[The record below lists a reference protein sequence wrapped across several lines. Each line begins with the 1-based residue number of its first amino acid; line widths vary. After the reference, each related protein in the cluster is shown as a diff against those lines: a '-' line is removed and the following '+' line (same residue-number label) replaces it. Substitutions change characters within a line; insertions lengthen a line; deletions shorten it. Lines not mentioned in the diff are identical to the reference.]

1 MTVVPGP
8 VSVPDTTGP
17 TFALLRELRRGR
29 ARKQAASVAFWLYAA
44 ALVVAFYGG
53 SVIAA
58 AYRALRHPPPPTA
71 AAPRLL
77 HAAPGVLAAAGLLV
91 VLAAARDALW
101 RGPVTVPQATADWL
115 LGTPV
120 GRRPLLR
127 PRFRRSAAA
136 ALGAG
141 AAAGI
146 VPAAALVALGLG
158 GRDAASVL
166 RLAAAAMVPAA
177 LLFAAGTG
185 LAGLIERHQVT
196 WRWVRRATPAA
207 LAAAALL
214 AGCAAW
220 AAFGNAP
227 SVVSTAVLWSGPW
240 GWAAQPLVAVAG
252 RAAGG
257 GPVAGRALA
266 GTAAAAGRAAGQA
279 GAGWP
284 LATGLLAA
292 TALALLAVAC
302 RAADGVPAAALR
314 DRARTL
320 GAMSA
325 AALTMSTRGVAV
337 AYSGAAGP
345 RRARLRLPPPRRR
358 ELVLP
363 WRDLLALARAPARLA
378 AAAGL
383 AVLGV
388 GLFAAASHG
397 RQVSLVPVACALT
410 LGYLAAAWLCEGARL
425 DADDPRRSA
434 PLPFRFQ
441 SLAWWHAAVPGLIL
455 LVAGGGPVL
464 AACVA
469 AGDPRP
475 LALLAVTVPVL
486 VAGALVNVFRP
497 DFSPGLFQGAETPLG
512 NTAAINFL
520 VWYAVGPVLAVV
532 PMTVLLSSAIRSPG
546 TGSLARALVIGAA
559 LAAGLG
565 GYAARRAG
573 RLRAAS

>member
-8 VSVPDTTGP
+8 VTVPDTTGP
-17 TFALLRELRRGR
+17 TFALLRELHRGR
-29 ARKQAASVAFWLYAA
+29 ARKQAASAAFWIYAI
-44 ALVVAFYGG
+44 ALVVAVYGG
-53 SVIAA
+53 SLIAA
-58 AYRALRHPPPPTA
+58 AYRALRHPPPPPA
-71 AAPRLL
+71 AAPRML
-77 HAAPGVLAAAGLLV
+77 HAAPALLAAAALL
-91 VLAAARDALW
+91 LLLILARDALW

-120 GRRPLLR
+120 DRRRLLR
-127 PRFRRSAAA
+127 PRFRLSAAA
-136 ALGAG
+136 AIVAG

-158 GRDAASVL
+158 GRDAGSVL
-166 RLAAAAMVPAA
+166 RLAGAAMLPAA

-185 LAGLIERHQVT
+185 LAGLIEGHQAA
-196 WRWVRRATPAA
+196 WRWVHRATPAV
-207 LAAAALL
+207 LAAAAVL

-220 AAFGNAP
+220 AAFGTAP
-227 SVVSTAVLWSGPW
+227 SAVTTAVLWSGPW
-240 GWAAQPLVAVAG
+240 GWAAQPLVAEAGRVAAG
-252 RAAGG
+252 RAVTG
-257 GPVAGRALA
+257 
-266 GTAAAAGRAAGQA
+266 AAGRAAGQA
-279 GAGWP
+279 AAGWP
-284 LATGLLAA
+284 LATVLLAVA
-292 TALALLAVAC
+292 ALALLAVAY
-302 RAADGVPAAALR
+302 RAAGGVPAAALR
-314 DRARTL
+314 ARARTL

-325 AALTMSTRGVAV
+325 AALTMNTRGVAM
-337 AYSGAAGP
+337 AYSGAAAGP
-345 RRARLRLPPPRRR
+345 RRARLRLPPPRWR

-363 WRDLLALARAPARLA
+363 WRDLLAVARAPARLA
-378 AAAGL
+378 GALGL

-388 GLFAAASHG
+388 GLLAAASHG

-410 LGYLAAAWLCEGARL
+410 VGYLAAAWLCEGARL

-441 SLAWWHAAVPGLIL
+441 SLAWRHAFVPGLIL
-455 LVAGGGPVL
+455 LVAGGVPVA

-469 AGDPRP
+469 TGDLRP

-486 VAGALVNVFRP
+486 VAGALVNVFRA
-497 DFSPGLFQGAETPLG
+497 DFSPGLLAGSDTPLG
-512 NTAAINFL
+512 NTAAINVV